1 MLNKLY
7 EKVNF
12 SSEELNI
19 IHNYMA
25 VSIHSTIQKPIAL
38 DSIPVDTLLLLRYK
52 ISHFLEELPKIY
64 QEFHKSQ
71 FNHNVDQPFVV
82 IDEIFIKSFKQTLQ
96 IISTDIEKQRVVQSS
111 DSRAAL

>member
-25 VSIHSTIQKPIAL
+25 VSIHSTIQEPIAL
-38 DSIPVDTLLLLRYK
+38 DSIPVDALLLLKYK
-52 ISHFLEELPKIY
+52 ISHFLEVLPDIY
-64 QEFHKSQ
+64 KEFHKSH
-71 FNHNVDQPFVV
+71 FNHKVDQPFVV
-82 IDEIFIKSFKQTLQ
+82 IDEIFIQSFKQTLQ
-96 IISTDIEKQRVVQSS
+96 IISADIEKKRVVQPS